1 MEQVA
6 TPSVRGVV
14 EVHVE
19 PVQSMLPA
27 GVPPGPVTLAVK
39 TKVPPVEIEP
49 ALSATVVVEEATPGE
64 TGPSLSLESV

>member
-39 TKVPPVEIEP
+39 TKVPPVDDR
-49 ALSATVVVEEATPGE
+49 AGVVRDRGRRGGQPRG
-64 TGPSLSLESV
+64 